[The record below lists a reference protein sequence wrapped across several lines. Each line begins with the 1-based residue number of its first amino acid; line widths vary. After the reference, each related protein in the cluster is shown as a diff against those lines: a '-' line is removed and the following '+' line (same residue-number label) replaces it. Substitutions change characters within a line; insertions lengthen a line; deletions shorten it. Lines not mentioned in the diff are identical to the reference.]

1 MPAPSRIDLREGG
14 FFMRCRVTE
23 LRCREVINVCTGFRM
38 GFVYDVIVDSAT
50 GQILALVVPGP
61 CGLFGIFGREDDFI
75 IPWECV
81 RRIGEDL
88 IIVEISG
95 DCRREKRPKRPYI

>member
-1 MPAPSRIDLREGG
+1 
-14 FFMRCRVTE
+14 MRCRVTE
-23 LRCREVINVCTGFRM
+23 LRCREVINVCTGLRM
-38 GFVYDVIVDSAT
+38 GFVCDVIINTAT

-61 CGLFGIFGREDDFI
+61 CSLFGIFGREDDFV

-88 IIVEISG
+88 ILVEISG
-95 DCRREKRPKRPYI
+95 DCRREKRRRRPCFC